1 MFKTRTIAGPLG
13 GAALVALVVGAF
25 ALSLAGAKSAEPAIA
40 LPAPALGEAT
50 DSAAAEEKVVLAGGC
65 FWGVQAVFQH
75 VKGVTE
81 AMSGYAGGDKDAA
94 SYEQVSTGRTGN
106 AESVEVTFDPRVV
119 SYGTILQIY
128 FSVAHNPTELNY
140 QGPDSGAQYR
150 SEIFAESEA
159 QKRVAEAY
167 IARFSP
173 ACSCSTIRRPIS
185 QYVAVINVFTT
196 RAPGEK
202 SKGSDSA
209 TWTIPATEEEE
220 QNSPHCG
227 RVIQCHLSLTVIS
240 YHGVIAIWSDA
251 DKLVVYPEST
261 TENGVPV
268 RTVTTPLICQ
278 PPRIAPPIPLVA
290 HFSPFPNGSL

>member
-128 FSVAHNPTELNY
+128 FSVAHNPTELNS
-140 QGPDSGAQYR
+140 QGPDSGSQYR

-167 IARFSP
+167 IAQLDAAKAFGAPIVTRVEPLRGFTPAEAYHQNYATLNPDSP
-173 ACSCSTIRRPIS
+173 YIAYNDAPKVENLSRLFPGAFRKKP
-185 QYVAVINVFTT
+185 QLVAV
-196 RAPGEK
+196 AAG
-202 SKGSDSA
+202 D
-209 TWTIPATEEEE
+209 
-220 QNSPHCG
+220 
-227 RVIQCHLSLTVIS
+227 
-240 YHGVIAIWSDA
+240 
-251 DKLVVYPEST
+251 
-261 TENGVPV
+261 
-268 RTVTTPLICQ
+268 
-278 PPRIAPPIPLVA
+278 
-290 HFSPFPNGSL
+290 